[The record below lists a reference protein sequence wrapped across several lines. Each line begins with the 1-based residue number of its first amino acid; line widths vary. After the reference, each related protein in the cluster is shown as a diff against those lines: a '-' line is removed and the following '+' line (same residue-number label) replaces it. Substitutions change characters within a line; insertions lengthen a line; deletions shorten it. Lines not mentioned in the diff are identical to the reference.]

1 METSEETQG
10 AAQKQ
15 PFILKSWSL
24 AEKKQTF
31 CESTALRMSTAILII
46 NYIS

>member
-10 AAQKQ
+10 AAQKK

-24 AEKKQTF
+24 AEKKTD
-31 CESTALRMSTAILII
+31 LL
-46 NYIS
+46 